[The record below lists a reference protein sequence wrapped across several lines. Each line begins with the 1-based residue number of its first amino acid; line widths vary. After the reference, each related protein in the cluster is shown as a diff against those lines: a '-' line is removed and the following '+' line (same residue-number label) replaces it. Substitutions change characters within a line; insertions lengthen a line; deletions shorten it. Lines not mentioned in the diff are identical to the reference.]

1 MTEKAKINPITTKD
15 LEAVKQELLDKLAT
29 KEEISKLATKEEMSK
44 LATQEEMS
52 KHATKDE
59 LKLVEIRLEK
69 LEKSVDFLAG
79 QVTRNSDDIQRLT
92 VEVVDMKQE
101 MGLLESKADAD
112 HKFNLIMQAIDGL
125 AAKIDAMHTEK
136 AAFDHGLNRH
146 ETILSDHEK
155 RISTLEVQEQT

>member
-1 MTEKAKINPITTKD
+1 MTNTIKNNPITAKE
-15 LEAVKQELLDKLAT
+15 LKAVKQELLEKLATKEEISKLAT
-29 KEEISKLATKEEMSK
+29 KEEISKLATKEEMN
-44 LATQEEMS
+44 

-59 LKLVEIRLEK
+59 LRLVEIRLEK
-69 LEKSVDFLAG
+69 LEKSVDLLAA

-92 VEVVDMKQE
+92 VEVVDMRQE
-101 MGLLESKADAD
+101 MALLETKADAD
-112 HKFNLIMQAIDGL
+112 RKFNLIMQAINGL

-155 RISTLEVQEQT
+155 RTSTLEVQEQT